1 MKNKNIQNRTEYRI
15 RVDIMSTGKQQY
27 YIEKNTKTR
36 KFIFFGPY
44 QDNWVNYKEH
54 KYSVHFNYYADVVFD
69 SQVQAENFL
78 RKLNEHL
85 VKKEYI
91 Y

>member
-1 MKNKNIQNRTEYRI
+1 MKNEDITEYRI
-15 RVDIMSTGKQQY
+15 RVDIMSTGKRQY
-27 YIEKNTKTR
+27 YIEHNAKTR

-44 QDNWVNYKEH
+44 QDNWVNYKERR
-54 KYSVHFNYYADVVFD
+54 YSDYHDYYSDVIFD
-69 SQVQAENFL
+69 SKTQAESFL
-78 RKLNEHL
+78 RNLKEHL